1 MSDNSKVS
9 NDFVKIIK
17 EFVGDIKTSFP
28 EYESI
33 INSWWKIEDDEDNT
47 IEKLHKH
54 CLTVF
59 PERLMDILYQNNEI
73 FNEDSTVNTEFLPGI
88 SFKYL
93 WKYDISDKTRETIW
107 KYLQMIVISIIGNI
121 QDKSVLGD
129 TSKIFDSI
137 NEDDFKDKLKDTLEN
152 IQNIF
157 NTPNG
162 DNSED
167 SEQTQMPNAD
177 ELQGHMQG
185 LLGGKLGQLAQ
196 EIAQE
201 TTEGL
206 DIDLDN
212 VNNVGDVF
220 QTLFKNPGKLMGLV
234 KDVGEKL
241 DGRMKSGEINQ
252 SELLTEA
259 GEMMSKMKNMPGMEN
274 IQDMM
279 GKMGMNIPGMPNMS
293 KSDIK
298 RNMNAMESNLKQNMK
313 SNTLRDRLKQKAMQN
328 SVQNSINQQ
337 QQVQEK
343 IEGPPALTDDELMEL
358 FADSNVEMK
367 GNNNKD
373 NKKGDTSSKKK
384 KKKVKKA

>member
-9 NDFVKIIK
+9 NDFIKIVK
-17 EFVGDIKTSFP
+17 EFVSDIKTSFP
-28 EYESI
+28 EYENI
-33 INSWWKIEDDEDNT
+33 INSWWKIDDDEDNT

-73 FNEDSTVNTEFLPGI
+73 FNEDSSVNTEFLPGI

-137 NEDDFKDKLKDTLEN
+137 NEDEFKDKLKDTLEN

-162 DNSED
+162 NNSED
-167 SEQTQMPNAD
+167 GEETQLPNVD

-201 TTEGL
+201 TTDGL

-212 VNNVGDVF
+212 INNVGDVF

-259 GEMMSKMKNMPGMEN
+259 GDMMSKMKNMPGMEN
-274 IQDMM
+274 IQDIM

-313 SNTLRDRLKQKAMQN
+313 SNSLRDRLKQKAM
-328 SVQNSINQQ
+328 QNSINQQ

-343 IEGPPALTDDELMEL
+343 IEASPTLTDDELMEL

-367 GNNNKD
+367 CNNNKA

-384 KKKVKKA
+384 NKKVKKA